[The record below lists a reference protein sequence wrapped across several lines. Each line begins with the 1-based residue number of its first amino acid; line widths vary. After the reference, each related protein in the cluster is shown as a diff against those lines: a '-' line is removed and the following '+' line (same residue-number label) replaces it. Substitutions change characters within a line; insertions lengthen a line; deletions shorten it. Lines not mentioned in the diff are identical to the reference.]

1 MTVEELRERLR
12 YVTPSAWYGVIDEI
26 ISASHAEGVAEGEE
40 REKAKIQ
47 KRLAASHAE
56 GVAEGEEREK
66 AKIQKRLEA
75 AWESLYPESGVT
87 IDIHESERA
96 KKRHASVLAPK
107 EKP

>member
-1 MTVEELRERLR
+1 MTKVEVLRQRL
-12 YVTPSAWYGVIDEI
+12 IDGRGFLTGTVSGLDSLI
-26 ISASHAEGVAEGEE
+26 FTVDAEAFAKGVAEG
-40 REKAKIQ
+40 K
-47 KRLAASHAE
+47 
-56 GVAEGEEREK
+56 EREK

-96 KKRHASVLAPK
+96 KKRHASILAPK